1 MGEEPG
7 RLYSPWGLKESD
19 MTEQLHLTLNNES
32 EPLSYTVLTTKAK
45 WVKHVSVKPET
56 VKLLEQKM
64 DRRLSDQS

>member
-1 MGEEPG
+1 MRKRQFIQQVVLRKWNSHVP
-7 RLYSPWGLKESD
+7 K
-19 MTEQLHLTLNNES
+19 NES